1 MNPIQATVPDDQN
14 VVEFSESPGR
24 RLRVHRQSKGL
35 EIARVAAQLHL
46 RPSMVEA
53 LEHDQYEN
61 LPNPVFV
68 AGYLRNYARVLGLD
82 PEPIVAS
89 YRAANPS
96 LEPPPPRVTGP
107 GGPEIGSGHILV
119 RLISLA
125 LIAGVIAMLA
135 LWWQNRADLLSM
147 SGAKEDAAPGLAFSP
162 GDEDQGGPSEGP
174 GTGASEQSP
183 AVHAGSAGST
193 TAGVIGEG
201 PEELLEPRAISLTE
215 TPAARG
221 PFHAG
226 TSPQA
231 QDTVPRPAPAIQ
243 VPLADVATPSHT
255 AGVVDLAS
263 APTRPVFSAPP
274 VAIAPGAPDAAALR
288 ARRLRHPTPLPNPRS
303 PRPLPSR
310 PTAAR
315 WPSISP
321 VPAGST
327 YAIPRGPWS

>member
-1 MNPIQATVPDDQN
+1 M
-14 VVEFSESPGR
+14 
-24 RLRVHRQSKGL
+24 
-35 EIARVAAQLHL
+35 
-46 RPSMVEA
+46 
-53 LEHDQYEN
+53 
-61 LPNPVFV
+61 
-68 AGYLRNYARVLGLD
+68 
-82 PEPIVAS
+82 
-89 YRAANPS
+89 
-96 LEPPPPRVTGP
+96 TGP

-125 LIAGVIAMLA
+125 LIAGVIVMLA

-183 AVHAGSAGST
+183 AVHAGSAGSPT
-193 TAGVIGEG
+193 VGVIGEG
-201 PEELLEPRAISLTE
+201 PEELLEPPAISLTE

-274 VAIAPGAPDAAALR
+274 VAIAPGASDAAPEPAEPAPLTEPPDSGEVALDFSGPCWIDVRDSSGSVVLTGEMAKGDRRVLAGGAPLLLRHRQRVRHQAHRGRQALR
-288 ARRLRHPTPLPNPRS
+288 PAPPLARK
-303 PRPLPSR
+303 
-310 PTAAR
+310 
-315 WPSISP
+315 
-321 VPAGST
+321 
-327 YAIPRGPWS
+327 RGPLQAEPGNARVSRSLGRCPPHGLNRVCPA